1 MAEALHNL
9 LQEYRSKIFRSRT
22 GRAQSGFGKLQSN
35 TRRLPFA
42 REQQINILCWLHAL
56 HR

>member
-42 REQQINILCWLHAL
+42 REQQINILCWWHAL